1 MYTYLLLEPLDAA
14 TFRPLKLGC
23 KTAVLEWHRQ
33 NSDKIL
39 RNGTLLFWM
48 ELWRSIV
55 WNVQLY
61 RVFELVACT
70 HGIQNTLTS
79 QNELGGGR
87 N

>member
-39 RNGTLLFWM
+39 IEEWYSPLLDGAL
-48 ELWRSIV
+48 EKYSLECS
-55 WNVQLY
+55 
-61 RVFELVACT
+61 A
-70 HGIQNTLTS
+70 IQ
-79 QNELGGGR
+79 GF
-87 N
+87 